1 MSPLIGAAELRDL
14 ITSTPTVRILDVRW
28 QLAQPDGREA
38 YAAGHIP
45 GAVYVDLNTQLA
57 TPGEPATEGR
67 HPLPTLEA
75 LQQAARDSG
84 ISAGETVI
92 IYDDAGSAAAS
103 RAWWLLRWAG
113 LTDVRVLDG
122 GLSAW
127 TAAELELDTGWVDAA
142 PGDITFSHT
151 ADGSGHMPVLEHEQ
165 VAEFARSGLLL
176 DARGAER
183 YRGDV
188 EPMDPRAGHIPGAHS
203 LPTSEVV
210 DGQGRFLE
218 PAEIRRRLSSLGS
231 EERPTAAYCGS
242 GVTASQVV
250 LAAELAGVRA
260 ALYPGSFSQWSNHPE
275 FPVATGNQPG

>member
-1 MSPLIGAAELRDL
+1 MSPLIGAAELRAL

-75 LQQAARDSG
+75 LQQAARDWG
-84 ISAGETVI
+84 INAGETVI

-127 TAAELELDTGWVDAA
+127 TAAELELDTGWVDAG

-250 LAAELAGVRA
+250 LAAELAGMRA